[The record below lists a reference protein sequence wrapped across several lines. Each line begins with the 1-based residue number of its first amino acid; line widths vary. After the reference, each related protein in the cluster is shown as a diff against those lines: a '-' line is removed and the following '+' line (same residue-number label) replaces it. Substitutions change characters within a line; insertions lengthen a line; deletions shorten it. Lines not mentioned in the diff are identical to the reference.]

1 MFFRLLSVLS
11 GLFLAFAVYAQGSP
25 AEGVDYIELKPP
37 QSVESSGK
45 IEVLEFFWYRC
56 PHCYALEPDLESWA
70 KRLPR
75 DVQFKRLPG
84 ILNDDWAV
92 DARIFY
98 PPEAVGERGRLHRP
112 FFDTIHQQG
121 GVRLRGDAFAKWAAD
136 WLAKQN
142 VDMAKYDAAFRSF
155 TVESKLRRAAQLAF
169 DRKRAE
175 GGVVFGHV
183 HVLLGEPVSRPFGE
197 RIAAQTH
204 PALLVDGVEER
215 PVQPPALSDGFGRVE
230 NPRI

>member
-56 PHCYALEPDLESWA
+56 PHCYALEPDLEAWA

-75 DVQFKRLPG
+75 DVQLKRIPG
-84 ILNDDWAV
+84 ILNDDWGI

-98 PPEAVGERGRLHRP
+98 TLEAIGELERLHRP
-112 FFDTIHQQG
+112 LFDTIHQQG
-121 GVRLRGDAFAKWAAD
+121 GVRLRGDAFAKWTAD
-136 WLAKQN
+136 WLATQN

-155 TVESKLRRAAQLAF
+155 TVESKLRRAAQMS
-169 DRKRAE
+169 RAYR
-175 GGVVFGHV
+175 
-183 HVLLGEPVSRPFGE
+183 L
-197 RIAAQTH
+197 
-204 PALLVDGVEER
+204 DGV
-215 PVQPPALSDGFGRVE
+215 PTLAVQGRYLVVATTSRKAMLATTDFLIGE
-230 NPRI
+230 TRRQLARAKP

>member
-1 MFFRLLSVLS
+1 MVFRLLSVFS
-11 GLFLAFAVYAQGSP
+11 GLFLACVACAQGSP
-25 AEGVDYIELKPP
+25 VEGVDYIELKPP
-37 QSVESSGK
+37 QAVEFSGK

-98 PPEAVGERGRLHRP
+98 TLEAIGELERLHRP
-112 FFDTIHQQG
+112 LFDTIHQQG
-121 GVRLRGDAFAKWAAD
+121 GVRLRGDAFANWAAD

-155 TVESKLRRAAQLAF
+155 TVESKLRRAAQMGRSYRL
-169 DRKRAE
+169 
-175 GGVVFGHV
+175 
-183 HVLLGEPVSRPFGE
+183 
-197 RIAAQTH
+197 
-204 PALLVDGVEER
+204 DGVPTLAVQGRYLVVASTSRKAMLATADFLIGEARKQLVKAR
-215 PVQPPALSDGFGRVE
+215 P
-230 NPRI
+230 